1 MRFGRSNRNLE
12 RFLCLLMHIFFII
25 WPDNVRKTLTRY
37 YLNNWHENLLLNFSR
52 VSIERAS
59 YIRIAKISQRIL
71 EDASLY
77 RSKAALILPMITL
90 KSMMYE
96 KHKKYSNGVNCISII
111 ILYFHIKCLNDNLTQ
126 SISSKTN
133 VPSIYPKIHS
143 FRCGKQVLPNY
154 HTQEYSNR

>member
-1 MRFGRSNRNLE
+1 MITFSSMRFGRSNRNLE

-111 ILYFHIKCLNDNLTQ
+111 ILKPMFQAFIRRFILSDAE
-126 SISSKTN
+126 SKFYQIIILKN
-133 VPSIYPKIHS
+133 IPI
-143 FRCGKQVLPNY
+143 GKFI
-154 HTQEYSNR
+154 EK